1 VDWCEAPWVLVALG
15 YRDKG
20 HSIALV
26 TQAARHNLTEFV
38 EVFLFLLCAM
48 TFINT
53 MQHLNVFARM
63 RSMLVGRRKEPLLYP
78 YVLSNVPLKT
88 TLCRSYS
95 LTHLPLRLDTH
106 RAQQTPLNAMI
117 VITKETHL

>member
-1 VDWCEAPWVLVALG
+1 M
-15 YRDKG
+15 
-20 HSIALV
+20 ALV

-63 RSMLVGRRKEPLLYP
+63 RSWYGLADIALARHVIGCC
-78 YVLSNVPLKT
+78 LSQETREEK
-88 TLCRSYS
+88 
-95 LTHLPLRLDTH
+95 
-106 RAQQTPLNAMI
+106 NACG
-117 VITKETHL
+117 